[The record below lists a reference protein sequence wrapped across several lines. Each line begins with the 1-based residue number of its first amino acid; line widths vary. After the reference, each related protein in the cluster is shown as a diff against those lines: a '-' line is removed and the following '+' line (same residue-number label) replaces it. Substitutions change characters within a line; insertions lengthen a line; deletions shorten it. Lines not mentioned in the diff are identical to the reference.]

1 MRAGSMLRGSRR
13 MQRLLAALLPA
24 MLPVTL
30 PVTLLGCV
38 LVTGGTGCSAPLRA
52 SADWERGADMSPS
65 KTFSVGRSAEL
76 PQHLTP
82 EQEQLVQVVDD
93 TIKREL
99 ARKGYREVPRTTA
112 QLVATSHFASR
123 ERTNV
128 NTYTC
133 HNYWQ
138 DAMYE
143 GAVLPAGAVQA
154 CQESELTKFEEG
166 VLMIDV
172 YDTERK
178 ELVWHGWATARR
190 PKPGASVSSELV
202 QQATLDI
209 LERFPP

>member
-1 MRAGSMLRGSRR
+1 MRAGSTLLCALR
-13 MQRLLAALLPA
+13 MQRILPGLLPS
-24 MLPVTL
+24 
-30 PVTLLGCV
+30 LLLSGG
-38 LVTGGTGCSAPLRA
+38 LVTVSAGCSAPVRA
-52 SADWERGADMSPS
+52 SADWERGVDLSPK
-65 KTFSVGRSAEL
+65 KTFSVARSAEL
-76 PQHLTP
+76 PEHLTP
-82 EQEQLVQVVDD
+82 EQERLVQIVDD

-99 ARKGYREVPRTTA
+99 ARKGYQEVARPTA
-112 QLVATSHFASR
+112 QLVATSHFANR

-178 ELVWHGWATARR
+178 ELVWHGWATARK
-190 PKPGASVSSELV
+190 PEPGAPATTELV

>member
-1 MRAGSMLRGSRR
+1 MLPRAAR
-13 MQRLLAALLPA
+13 MQRILPVHFRMMQRMLPA
-24 MLPVTL
+24 IFR
-30 PVTLLGCV
+30 VTLLGGAV
-38 LVTGGTGCSAPLRA
+38 VTGSAGCSAPVRA
-52 SADWERGADMSPS
+52 SADWERGADLSPS
-65 KTFSVGRSAEL
+65 KTFSVARSAEL
-76 PQHLTP
+76 PEHLTP
-82 EQEQLVQVVDD
+82 EQERLVQVVDD

-99 ARKGYREVPRTTA
+99 SRKGYREVARPTA

-166 VLMIDV
+166 ILMIDV

-190 PKPGASVSSELV
+190 PGPGASAAPELV

-209 LERFPP
+209 LDRFPP

>member
-1 MRAGSMLRGSRR
+1 MRAGS
-13 MQRLLAALLPA
+13 
-24 MLPVTL
+24 
-30 PVTLLGCV
+30 TLLSV
-38 LVTGGTGCSAPLRA
+38 LLLGGGMVTASAGCSAPVRA
-52 SADWERGADMSPS
+52 SVDWERGVDLSPS
-65 KTFSVGRSAEL
+65 KTFVVVRSAEL
-76 PQHLTP
+76 PEHLTP
-82 EQEQLVQVVDD
+82 EQEKLVLLVED

-99 ARKGYREVPRTTA
+99 SRKGYREVPRPTA
-112 QLVATSHFASR
+112 QLVASSHFASR

-143 GAVLPAGAVQA
+143 GAVLPSGAVQA

-190 PKPGASVSSELV
+190 PKPGASATPELV

>member
-1 MRAGSMLRGSRR
+1 MRAGS
-13 MQRLLAALLPA
+13 RLLRPGQMQQIFAAL
-24 MLPVTL
+24 ML
-30 PVTLLGCV
+30 GGG
-38 LVTGGTGCSAPLRA
+38 LVTAGAGCSAPVRA

-65 KTFSVGRSAEL
+65 KTFSIGRSAEL
-76 PQHLTP
+76 PEHLTP
-82 EQEQLVQVVDD
+82 EQERLVKVVDD
-93 TIKREL
+93 TIKSEL
-99 ARKGYREVPRTTA
+99 ARKGYREVPRNTA
-112 QLVATSHFASR
+112 QLVATTHFASR

-143 GAVLPAGAVQA
+143 GAVLPAGAVQS

-178 ELVWHGWATARR
+178 ELVWHGWATAKR
-190 PKPGASVSSELV
+190 PKPGASASADVV

>member
-1 MRAGSMLRGSRR
+1 MRARSMLQRAAR
-13 MQRLLAALLPA
+13 MQRIFRVIRV
-24 MLPVTL
+24 MSRVTL
-30 PVTLLGCV
+30 PALLLGGGV
-38 LVTGGTGCSAPLRA
+38 VTGSAGCSAPVRA
-52 SADWERGADMSPS
+52 SVDWERGADLSPS

-76 PQHLTP
+76 PEHLTP
-82 EQEQLVQVVDD
+82 EQEHLVQIVDD
-93 TIKREL
+93 TIKREFS
-99 ARKGYREVPRTTA
+99 RKGYREVALPTA
-112 QLVATSHFASR
+112 QLVATTHFASR

-143 GAVLPAGAVQA
+143 GAVLPGGAVQA
-154 CQESELTKFEEG
+154 CQETELTKFEEG

-172 YDTERK
+172 YDTQRK
-178 ELVWHGWATARR
+178 ELVWHGWATAKR
-190 PKPGASVSSELV
+190 PQPGASAAPDLV

>member
-1 MRAGSMLRGSRR
+1 MSAGSMLPRAAR
-13 MQRLLAALLPA
+13 MQRI
-24 MLPVTL
+24 LPVL
-30 PVTLLGCV
+30 ARVLLLGGGV
-38 LVTGGTGCSAPLRA
+38 VTGSAGCSAPVRA
-52 SADWERGADMSPS
+52 SADWERGVDLSPS

-76 PQHLTP
+76 PEHLTP
-82 EQEQLVQVVDD
+82 AQEQLVQIVDD

-99 ARKGYREVPRTTA
+99 ARKGYREVPRPTA

-143 GAVLPAGAVQA
+143 GAVLPGGAVQA

-190 PKPGASVSSELV
+190 PAPGAAATPELV

>member
-1 MRAGSMLRGSRR
+1 MTAGLMLLRAAQKRRILRV
-13 MQRLLAALLPA
+13 LAPALL
-24 MLPVTL
+24 
-30 PVTLLGCV
+30 LGGG
-38 LVTGGTGCSAPLRA
+38 LVTASAGCSAPVRA
-52 SADWERGADMSPS
+52 SADWERGVDLSPS
-65 KTFSVGRSAEL
+65 KTFSVARSAEL
-76 PQHLTP
+76 PEHLTP
-82 EQEQLVQVVDD
+82 EQEHLVQVVDQ

-99 ARKGYREVPRTTA
+99 ARKGYREVSRPTA

-178 ELVWHGWATARR
+178 ELVWHGWATAKRSE
-190 PKPGASVSSELV
+190 PGATATAELV

>member
-1 MRAGSMLRGSRR
+1 MIFRTICQTIFPTIFPTM
-13 MQRLLAALLPA
+13 
-24 MLPVTL
+24 
-30 PVTLLGCV
+30 LLGGG
-38 LVTGGTGCSAPLRA
+38 LVTGSAGCSAPVRA
-52 SADWERGADMSPS
+52 SADWERGVDLAPS
-65 KTFSVGRSAEL
+65 KTFSVARSAEL
-76 PQHLTP
+76 PEHLTP
-82 EQEQLVQVVDD
+82 EQEHLVQVVDD

-99 ARKGYREVPRTTA
+99 SRKGYREVARPTA
-112 QLVATSHFASR
+112 QLVATSHFTRR

-154 CQESELTKFEEG
+154 CQESELTKIEEG
-166 VLMIDV
+166 VLRIDV

-178 ELVWHGWATARR
+178 ELVWHGWATAR
-190 PKPGASVSSELV
+190 KSEPGVVAAPELV